1 MTNSEIY
8 FKLLKILKDIKI
20 RGYKYYSQNESW
32 GY

>member
-8 FKLLKILKDIKI
+8 FKLLKIFKDIKT
-20 RGYKYYSQNESW
+20 RGYKYYNQNESW